1 MDYHFLTPEGF
12 RSEVE
17 SGGLIEYEEVY
28 PGRFYGTL
36 RRTVDRAT
44 RAAPTLLDIDVVGAA
59 RVKELFGHEALTV
72 FVMPPSM
79 AILEQ
84 RLRGRGSETDDT
96 LKARLD
102 RAAME
107 LSASD
112 QFDVVVVNDHLET
125 AVQETVAHV
134 RSFLTGS
141 KSGDSV

>member
-1 MDYHFLTPEGF
+1 MDYHFLTAEGF

-17 SGGLIEYEEVY
+17 NGGLIEYEEVY

-36 RRTVDRAT
+36 KRTVDRAT
-44 RAAPTLLDIDVVGAA
+44 RATPTLLDIDVVGAA
-59 RVKELFGHEALTV
+59 RVKELFGDEALTV
-72 FVMPPSM
+72 FVMPPSL

-84 RLRGRGSETDDT
+84 RLRGRGSETDDS

-107 LSASD
+107 LSAAD

-125 AVQETVAHV
+125 AVQETVGHV
-134 RSFLTGS
+134 RSFLTGP
-141 KSGDSV
+141 KSEG